1 MQLLLEGL
9 TSVIFTGI
17 GNTDHGDVADS
28 GRFEFEFELDE
39 TAPSLT
45 LAQSYY

>member
-28 GRFEFEFELDE
+28 GRFELELDE